1 MTLKRLFL
9 LTTLLVTLSITYSQ
23 EQLAINDP
31 TEIILGNFAV
41 SPTGAATYSI
51 PIDCPKGLGDLQP
64 NIALNYNSQAGENI
78 AGLGWGLSG
87 ISAISLRQKTIQ
99 SDNAIS
105 GIDIKKHN
113 KFTLNGNN
121 LVLVS
126 GTYGRAGSI
135 YKFENDDFS
144 RITCIGNALPEYPAL
159 FKVETKDGKSIEYSH
174 LTFPNRLDNNKKGE
188 YPCQWLI
195 SRITDKDGNYINFQY
210 INTSYGSSILNKI
223 EYTGNSN
230 NAPNT
235 TIEFKYSSKEWISR
249 SFLNSYYTEDGH
261 LLNQIII
268 KSNIHSS
275 NEILKRYQLE
285 YIKINKRNYLKKVSL
300 YNSEQQAI
308 GETCFLW
315 GDDNKIIKKH
325 NTPSLNLSTYYH
337 DITYRAYS
345 SDDID
350 GDGVSELIEFFHR
363 NDYSYRLDDNN
374 YQITNSSD
382 YVNIYKTKYENGK
395 FSISKV
401 ILNEAIGA
409 SINFDDFKSINGSCL
424 YVNLLGRQEKTLI
437 APTYNEFNGSKGT
450 VFSDLK
456 SHVSFS
462 CMHSYSNQLS
472 AYASGD
478 INNDGIDEIISI
490 ERFAN
495 GTNNNNEGVI
505 CYIQKTDL
513 NRPYL
518 SEADK
523 IYRDN
528 LDMPVEMRNPRDI
541 IIEDFDGDG
550 LKDICVTAETGTY
563 IFNNLG
569 GTKGSDGIVHAT
581 FNYRAYVN
589 LNTSSSQIRVGDF
602 NGDKYPDFLVNEH
615 CNTSWKRMMNTGDF
629 YFTSISEPSIT
640 AVEEDFTGKNDDKD
654 DCIIIDFDHDGMSD
668 VIIIDAVYDKKDD
681 IFSSPWGAYNHT
693 DIIWYRSTGNGM
705 QKVKSMYIND
715 ENYTFNHYNTI
726 GDFDGDGQDDLFS
739 YKSNIYDSQS
749 KSDDYYFYA
758 AYNNNFNSK
767 LIKSII
773 DGRNNKIDLLYQ
785 PLTYDKTEENTAFYT
800 KGNSSIYP
808 MFDLSIP
815 LYCVKRVI
823 TPVGHT
829 LRYSYHEAIGHYT
842 GKGFLGFKKMVVNN
856 DQTDFTTTN
865 ITIWDNSKILPSQT
879 VETIT
884 DGNNQRISHTEVTL
898 SNFKINNS
906 YQTRVSEIINIDYLK
921 NQTKRT
927 TFANYDSYNNPLKI
941 VENYGDNY
949 TITTDYKY
957 YNSTT
962 PFLYLLGQPITTTRK
977 IVADW
982 DTRTEKEEIRY
993 NDARKPISKTTSV
1006 NGYKTGTTFW
1016 TYTQNGELETE
1027 KSAAYE
1033 SDNLLGNTYS
1043 YNSRGLLQSVT
1054 NELGQKTSYS
1064 QYNKWG
1070 IPEKVE
1076 DFKKNVTTYIFD
1088 DWGRNT
1094 KIIYPDSVVKNIKR
1108 STSTSIGAYCI
1119 TTTTTGEPEVRIYYD
1134 KFDREVRNETK
1145 QFDGSWLK
1153 TDKQYDNR
1161 GNIQRISIP
1170 YIGNSTVL
1178 WNTYSYDSYG
1188 RPITYKEPSDKTTSW
1203 SYNGNSI
1210 TETLNNVATTR
1221 TYNALGQL
1229 IKVDDPSGSVTYKLT
1244 ADGRPIQVNSSG
1256 IQTSFE
1262 YDNYDR
1268 QTAITDPSAGRKSF
1282 TYDIAGN
1289 LTSETDANGNIVK
1302 YTYDNYDRKIRQEY
1316 VNELVTNY
1324 VYNTDGLLESETS
1337 DNGTWTKYQ
1346 YDNFGRLID
1355 EFESA
1360 GADEMNLHKM
1370 YTYENNHI
1378 SEIAYASEK
1387 IGMWSHPMGVEKY
1400 EYANGHLK
1408 RILMQN
1414 QEVWSIAS
1422 INDQGFIAEA
1432 TTGPLKRSYLYNAYG
1447 HPTSRVVT
1455 NKNTNSVMQS
1465 FSYQFSPS
1473 TGNLEWR
1480 KDNRRNLQENFTYD
1494 NLNRLTDFG
1503 NANAT
1508 YDNKGN
1514 ITRLSTVGTLSYST
1528 TKPYAISAVTLS
1540 NNSLLDTEPQNVTY
1554 NVMGLPNK
1562 IVHAGKKTATFTYNG
1577 NGERVMMAE
1586 PKSFAPRIV
1595 GGYNQKH
1602 YYLNNKLE
1610 IIYDEL
1616 TKSQKFIFYIGG
1628 DAYSAPAVYI
1638 QDENS
1643 PLWKTYYICRDY
1655 LGSITLITD
1664 ASGNPV
1670 QELSY
1675 DAWGNLRNPA
1685 TQKVYASNEI
1695 PELFL
1700 GRGYTGHEH
1709 LVSSGL
1715 INMNARLYDPTLGR
1729 FLSPDPHVQMPDNLQ
1744 NFNRYTYCLNNPL
1757 LYTDPSGEAFVIDDL
1772 FLILGMAYIGGI
1784 QANISHAADHGKN
1797 PFNPG
1802 NWNWGGANTYIG
1814 VISGAIGGAGMA
1826 GYSIP
1831 GQLPGILTN
1840 GSLQA
1845 GVQVGL
1851 NGIGNVTD
1859 GRKFFD
1865 DWYWAAGRGFLS
1877 GATIGYRLANES
1889 ELRLNYWW
1897 GNEVAYGR
1905 TQWSFINSELPMTS
1919 IDFNIQFSTATANN
1933 TCVPQSL
1940 AELEAS
1946 KGGTR
1951 TEADFRLST
1960 NWSEKGVTISNTRK
1974 FLSSQG
1980 FKNSEIPSSYF
1991 HDPSN
1996 MQEVSNRGNNIILH
2010 ERSTIGHMT
2019 PIKRIDYYQSGK
2031 IKLHGRGRTY
2041 KLTDNKLFYFLIR

>member
-1 MTLKRLFL
+1 M
-9 LTTLLVTLSITYSQ
+9 LTSLTITHSQ
-23 EQLAINDP
+23 EQIKSADP
-31 TEIILGNFAV
+31 IGIIKSNFDV
-41 SPTGAATYSI
+41 SPTGAATYTI
-51 PIDCPKGLGDLQP
+51 PIECPEGIGGLQP
-64 NIALNYNSQAGENI
+64 NIALTYNSQGGENI
-78 AGLGWGLSG
+78 AGWGWGLSG
-87 ISAISLRQKTIQ
+87 VSAITLGQKTIF

-105 GIDIKKHN
+105 GIDIKGHQ
-113 KFTLNGNN
+113 KFALDGNN

-126 GTYGRAGSI
+126 GTYGKAGAV
-135 YKFENDDFS
+135 YRLENDNFS
-144 RITCIGNALPEYPAL
+144 RITCIGNAFPDYPAL

-174 LTFPNRLDNNKKGE
+174 LAFPYRSDNYKKGT
-188 YPCQWLI
+188 YPYQWLV
-195 SRITDKDGNYINFQY
+195 SRITDKEGNYMTFHY
-210 INTSYGSSILNKI
+210 INSVNGSTRLYKI
-223 EYTGNSN
+223 EYTGTLDNT
-230 NAPNT
+230 PNT
-235 TIEFKYSSKEWISR
+235 VIEFYHTPKTVKRR
-249 SFLNSYYTEDGH
+249 SYINEFYIEDSY
-261 LLNQIII
+261 LLNHIIV
-268 KSNIHSS
+268 KSNIKSPG
-275 NEILKRYQLE
+275 EILRKYTLE
-285 YIKINKRNYLKKVSL
+285 YNIVNEHNYLASISL
-300 YNSEQQAI
+300 TSSDNSEIAKSSFI
-308 GETCFLW
+308 W
-315 GDDNKIIKKH
+315 GDDNKIIKT
-325 NTPSLNLSTYYH
+325 NNYQNINPTSYYN

-382 YVNIYKTKYENGK
+382 YVKVYKTKFENGK

-409 SINFDDFKSINGSCL
+409 SFNFDDFKSINGSCL

-437 APTYNEFNGSKGT
+437 APTYTEFNGSKST

-472 AYASGD
+472 TYASGD

-629 YFTSISEPSIT
+629 NFTSISEPSIT

-705 QKVKSMYIND
+705 QKVKSVYIND
-715 ENYTFNHYNTI
+715 EDYTYSRYNTV
-726 GDFDGDGQDDLFS
+726 GDFDGDGRDDLLSFYS
-739 YKSNIYDSQS
+739 DIYGGNK
-749 KSDDYYFYA
+749 KSDSYYFNNS
-758 AYNNNFNSK
+758 YNNNFEDK
-767 LIKSII
+767 LIKSIVDQRDNVI
-773 DGRNNKIDLLYQ
+773 NIAYQ
-785 PLTYDKTEENTAFYT
+785 PLTYNKKENGTNFYT
-800 KGNSSIYP
+800 KGNSATYP
-808 MFDLSIP
+808 MVDISFP
-815 LYCVKRVI
+815 LYCVKQVN
-823 TPVGHT
+823 TPLGET
-829 LRYSYHEAIGHYT
+829 LSYSYQEAIAHYT
-842 GKGFLGFKKMVVNN
+842 GKGFMGFKKMIFNN
-856 DQTDFTTTN
+856 DQTEFTATN
-865 ITIWDNSKILPSQT
+865 DIVWDESKALPSQT
-879 VETIT
+879 TETVT
-884 DGNNQRISHTEVTL
+884 DKNNNKISQRDVYTTNIKV
-898 SNFKINNS
+898 NNS
-906 YQTRVSEIINIDYLK
+906 YQSRLSKIVDNDYLK
-921 NQTKRT
+921 NQTKKT
-927 TFANYDSYNNPLKI
+927 TFTKYDEYNSPLEV
-941 VENYGDNY
+941 VEKYADNY
-949 TITTDYKY
+949 TITTN
-957 YNSTT
+957 YNYFNSAT
-962 PFLYLLGQPITTTRK
+962 PFLYLLGQPTATTRK

-982 DTRTEKEEIRY
+982 DTRTEKEEIHYDEKR
-993 NDARKPISKTTSV
+993 RPISQTKYV
-1006 NGYKTGTTFW
+1006 NGHKMGSTSW
-1016 TYTQNGELETE
+1016 TYTESGKLETE
-1027 KSAAYE
+1027 KSANYE
-1033 SDNLLGNTYS
+1033 SNNLLGNTYS
-1043 YNSRGLLQSVT
+1043 YDSRGLLQSIT

-1070 IPEKVE
+1070 NPEIVE
-1076 DFKKNVTTYIFD
+1076 DFRNNITSYTYD

-1094 KIIYPDSVVKNIKR
+1094 KIVYPDSVVTNI
-1108 STSTSIGAYCI
+1108 SWHQSAGIGAYYVSTI
-1119 TTTTTGEPEVRIYYD
+1119 TTGEPDTKVYYD
-1134 KFDREVRNETK
+1134 NFDREVRNEIK
-1145 QFDGSWLK
+1145 QFNGSWLK
-1153 TDKQYDNR
+1153 TDKLYNKR
-1161 GNIQRISIP
+1161 GNLEKVSLP
-1170 YIGNSTVL
+1170 YIGNSTPL

-1210 TETLNNVATTR
+1210 TETLNNVTTTR

-1244 ADGRPIQVNSSG
+1244 ADGRPVQVNSSG

-1447 HPTSRVVT
+1447 LPTSRVVT
-1455 NKNTNSVMQS
+1455 NKNTNSIMQS

-1514 ITRLSTVGTLSYST
+1514 ITRLSTVGTLSYSA

-1540 NNSLLDTEPQNVTY
+1540 NNSLLDTETQNVTY
-1554 NVMGLPNK
+1554 NGMGLPNK

-1577 NGERVMMAE
+1577 NGERVLMVE
-1586 PKSFAPRIV
+1586 PKSFAPRIA
-1595 GGYNQKH
+1595 GGYNQRH

-1610 IIYDEL
+1610 IIYDEY
-1616 TKSQKFIFYIGG
+1616 TKDQKFIFYIGG

-1638 QDENS
+1638 QDDDN
-1643 PLWKTYYICRDY
+1643 PIWKTYYICRDY

-1709 LVSSGL
+1709 LVSSRL
-1715 INMNARLYDPTLGR
+1715 INMNARLYDSTLGR
-1729 FLSPDPHVQMPDNLQ
+1729 FLSPDPYVQMPDNLQ
-1744 NFNRYTYCLNNPL
+1744 SFNRYTYCLNNPL
-1757 LYTDPSGEAFVIDDL
+1757 LYTDPNGEFWHIIVGAF
-1772 FLILGMAYIGGI
+1772 IGGTI
-1784 QANISHAADHGKN
+1784 NWISNGCKFTAEGLAYFGTGALAGGLNAAF
-1797 PFNPG
+1797 P
-1802 NWNWGGANTYIG
+1802 
-1814 VISGAIGGAGMA
+1814 GAGGYITA
-1826 GYSIP
+1826 GL
-1831 GQLPGILTN
+1831 G
-1840 GSLQA
+1840 A
-1845 GVQVGL
+1845 L
-1851 NGIGNVTD
+1851 N
-1859 GRKFFD
+1859 
-1865 DWYWAAGRGFLS
+1865 
-1877 GATIGYRLANES
+1877 
-1889 ELRLNYWW
+1889 
-1897 GNEVAYGR
+1897 
-1905 TQWSFINSELPMTS
+1905 
-1919 IDFNIQFSTATANN
+1919 ST
-1933 TCVPQSL
+1933 L
-1940 AELEAS
+1940 
-1946 KGGTR
+1946 
-1951 TEADFRLST
+1951 
-1960 NWSEKGVTISNTRK
+1960 
-1974 FLSSQG
+1974 SQG
-1980 FKNSEIPSSYF
+1980 FNKGWDNISITQVGFDAGLGYLTSAAGSAFAAELSGPVGKLIDNIKSPVLKSVAASELVGVPLGSFMGGLGALGDEDPNTSFWDGAWHGAKLSFVTSAVSGIGVAAQYSSENKVDFFTGKPLNIKNIPNQTHHFATNKNSIFTSKMEEIAKKYGLSLDEDWNKALMP
-1991 HDPSN
+1991 H
-1996 MQEVSNRGNNIILH
+1996 
-2010 ERSTIGHMT
+2010 
-2019 PIKRIDYYQSGK
+2019 
-2031 IKLHGRGRTY
+2031 RGRHPNNY
-2041 KLTDNKLFYFLIR
+2041 HKWVIEQMRAIDKMPGMNQQNFIKQFNKRVRKPVLKNPLMLRKKFWKK